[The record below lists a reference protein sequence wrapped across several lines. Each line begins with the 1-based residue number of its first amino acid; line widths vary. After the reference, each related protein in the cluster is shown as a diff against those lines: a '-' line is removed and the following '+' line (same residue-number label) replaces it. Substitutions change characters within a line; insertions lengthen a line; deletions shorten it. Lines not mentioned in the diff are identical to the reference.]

1 MVMLVHVR
9 RWEITGMLQ
18 RKFWLHYHTLRFIVE
33 LLATLGTA
41 ALFSYWILRTY
52 R

>member
-9 RWEITGMLQ
+9 PWEITDMFH

-33 LLATLGTA
+33 LVATLGTA
-41 ALFSYWILRTY
+41 AIFSYWILGTHR
-52 R
+52 